1 MSAPVRDSAPVATPN
16 EATTT
21 RPERSSRRVA
31 HRAPLAW
38 LPLAL
43 LAALALLL
51 LVTFLVINAVD
62 DDGPD
67 GPAGDSLG
75 QLGSSDGSGI
85 NGADGQAPGSGE
97 GANGGTQGG
106 APQVG
111 APQAGTPQGGAP
123 QGGSTGDAAALTS
136 LSLVGGAGVA
146 PAAASGNA
154 ATLGKRDAGTIG
166 TVLFAE
172 GSAEIDA
179 NGTKVVAQA
188 VETLRRTAAPQVVVA
203 GYTDVVAG
211 QAVNDPLSERRA
223 AAVAAALTKAL
234 PDLKVTTDARGQSAP
249 VAPNSTDEGRQQ
261 NRRAA
266 IVTS

>member
-1 MSAPVRDSAPVATPN
+1 MSAPVRDKTPVATPN

-21 RPERSSRRVA
+21 RPARSSKRVA
-31 HRAPLAW
+31 RKAPLAW

-43 LAALALLL
+43 LAALLLL
-51 LVTFLVINAVD
+51 LLLTFLVINAVD

-67 GPAGDSLG
+67 GPAGDRLG
-75 QLGSSDGSGI
+75 QLGSSDGSGV
-85 NGADGQAPGSGE
+85 NGADGQAPAAGE

-106 APQVG
+106 APQAG
-111 APQAGTPQGGAP
+111 APQAGAP
-123 QGGSTGDAAALTS
+123 VDPAALTGA
-136 LSLVGGAGVA
+136 SLVGGAGVS
-146 PAAASGNA
+146 PAVASGDA
-154 ATLGKRDAGTIG
+154 ATLGKRDAGTVG

-179 NGTKVVAQA
+179 DGAKVVAQA

-211 QAVNDPLSERRA
+211 QTVNEPLSERRA
-223 AAVAAALTKAL
+223 AAVAAALGKAL
-234 PDLKVTTDARGQSAP
+234 PDLKVTTDARGQSTP
-249 VAPNSTDEGRQQ
+249 VAPNDSAEGRQQ

-266 IVTS
+266 IVAR